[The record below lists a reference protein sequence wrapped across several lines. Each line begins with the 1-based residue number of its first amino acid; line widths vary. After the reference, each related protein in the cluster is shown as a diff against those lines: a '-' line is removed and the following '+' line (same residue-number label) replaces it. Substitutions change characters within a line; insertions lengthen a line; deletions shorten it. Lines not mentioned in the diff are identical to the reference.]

1 MWKIGDRVVIIQDGR
16 RSLESFVGFKG
27 TVNFVNRDGIDV
39 VFDEYVDG
47 HDLGGSCRMGYGW
60 YLSTRGENENEAEA
74 NGMRVKK
81 INNRKNNYW

>member
-39 VFDEYVDG
+39 VFDI
-47 HDLGGSCRMGYGW
+47 
-60 YLSTRGENENEAEA
+60 LSIGFSILNSSA
-74 NGMRVKK
+74 
-81 INNRKNNYW
+81 